1 MKPIKIQPL
10 AIGVLQ
16 LAVIV
21 ASCYAIY
28 LIKSVLVY
36 AVIALYISVLGRPIV
51 SFIGKIPKIGLR
63 IGNTGAAALTL
74 SIIVTVFAGIVT
86 WFLPVLAQEFNFIK
100 TIPYDELIASLQLEW
115 NQLDAILTSFGM
127 NSKEELTNINETL
140 QSFASVDAIS
150 NVFFSL
156 LGGIGQII
164 IGLFSVAFISF
175 FLIRERD
182 LAHKFVDLI
191 TPESYHD
198 KVDVMTPQI
207 KQVVTRYSFGV
218 LFQITAVFI
227 LLGLGMTFIGVKG
240 AVVLALCAAVFNLIP
255 YVGPLIGASLG
266 ILLSLGQLYAMG
278 VSDPSLDIDLV
289 QSLYWLLLL
298 FGGVQLLDNIVFQP
312 IIFSNSVG
320 AHPLEIFL
328 VISIAGTF
336 LGIGGMIIAVPFYSV
351 ARIVFNTA
359 MKSIDE

>member
-1 MKPIKIQPL
+1 MKSIKIQPL

-21 ASCYAIY
+21 ASCYALY

-51 SFIGKIPKIGLR
+51 TFIGKIPKIGLR

-198 KVDVMTPQI
+198 KVQ
-207 KQVVTRYSFGV
+207 G
-218 LFQITAVFI
+218 
-227 LLGLGMTFIGVKG
+227 LLNQTG
-240 AVVLALCAAVFNLIP
+240 CN
-255 YVGPLIGASLG
+255 SL
-266 ILLSLGQLYAMG
+266 
-278 VSDPSLDIDLV
+278 
-289 QSLYWLLLL
+289 
-298 FGGVQLLDNIVFQP
+298 
-312 IIFSNSVG
+312 
-320 AHPLEIFL
+320 
-328 VISIAGTF
+328 
-336 LGIGGMIIAVPFYSV
+336 
-351 ARIVFNTA
+351 
-359 MKSIDE
+359 